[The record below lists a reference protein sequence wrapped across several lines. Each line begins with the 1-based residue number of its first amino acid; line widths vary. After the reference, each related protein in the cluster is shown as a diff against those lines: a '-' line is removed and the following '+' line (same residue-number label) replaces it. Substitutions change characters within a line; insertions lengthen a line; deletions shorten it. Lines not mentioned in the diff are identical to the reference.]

1 MKDPIGPPPQFIQDA
16 VRPLAEYLNMATLPL
31 HIHEIVF
38 AIGLYSFINS
48 VVSPWLSTLLC
59 PQTYSRLD
67 RRTRISWDVHVVSF
81 FQSVIICALAL
92 WVTFA
97 DEERAAMGW
106 EERIWGYTGAVGLI
120 TSMACGYFIWDLFI
134 TAKDVSIF
142 GQGMLAHALSATAV
156 FSLGFRPFV
165 NYYATVFILYELST
179 PFNNIHWFLDKLQL
193 TGSTYQWINGIILI
207 STFFGCRL
215 VWGNI
220 NSVFVFHDMWTAYR
234 SGKITT
240 TPTIW
245 PEGKAPGSLV
255 DESDVFRFTVG
266 RELPLWLAASYLGAN
281 IVLSGLNCFW
291 ILKMVDAIRKRFDPP
306 FGTKGVVKGKKKV
319 EADGVK
325 QQEPVIMR
333 GVDGQVR
340 KTVEIESREIRSRRR
355 G

>member
-1 MKDPIGPPPQFIQDA
+1 
-16 VRPLAEYLNMATLPL
+16 MATLPL

-156 FSLGFRPFV
+156 FSLGFVSWECPSSVTGVRLEKHDGKRR
-165 NYYATVFILYELST
+165 ATKAI
-179 PFNNIHWFLDKLQL
+179 KALQ
-193 TGSTYQWINGIILI
+193 
-207 STFFGCRL
+207 
-215 VWGNI
+215 
-220 NSVFVFHDMWTAYR
+220 
-234 SGKITT
+234 K
-240 TPTIW
+240 
-245 PEGKAPGSLV
+245 
-255 DESDVFRFTVG
+255 
-266 RELPLWLAASYLGAN
+266 
-281 IVLSGLNCFW
+281 
-291 ILKMVDAIRKRFDPP
+291 
-306 FGTKGVVKGKKKV
+306 
-319 EADGVK
+319 
-325 QQEPVIMR
+325 
-333 GVDGQVR
+333 
-340 KTVEIESREIRSRRR
+340 RRR
-355 G
+355 TSG